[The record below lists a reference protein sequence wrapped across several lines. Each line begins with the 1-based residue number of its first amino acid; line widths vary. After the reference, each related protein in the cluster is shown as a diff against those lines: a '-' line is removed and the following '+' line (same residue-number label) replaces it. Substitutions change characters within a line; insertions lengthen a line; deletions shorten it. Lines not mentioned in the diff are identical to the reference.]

1 MGTEL
6 SGWSIA
12 VIILLVLG
20 VIVSNLMVLKYSA
33 KMKWPKREDLV
44 DPMARAK
51 YNKDTDQTD

>member
-51 YNKDTDQTD
+51 YNSEKDD